1 MPSIESTTSTPPSY
15 DVATAAV
22 EAANTNSTASTTSAS
37 SATGT
42 SSATSTAASSSS
54 VNTLLSDVQKQ
65 TSALCSSSKT
75 MAGPF
80 GKIIEAM
87 VGLVS
92 ALIGLITNMLGD
104 KKLDP
109 TLPGPGPVVGGPA
122 PVTPV
127 PVTTTPGTPAP
138 VTTTPGTPAP
148 VTTTPGTPA
157 PVTTTPG
164 TPAPVTPA
172 PGTSTEVLKAMQA
185 IADDS
190 GAITVRTP
198 DGYVV
203 KAEGKEQAWSITGPD
218 GKTTRIWGDPHV
230 LESDGDRWDFK
241 ERGSFMFGANK
252 ITAET
257 VPAGNGQT
265 VSYRLTVY
273 SGNERVTVGGINTNK
288 PVIVAVGQDGKQ
300 HDDQL
305 ADGTQYTRSL
315 GANGE
320 AWSTIIN
327 NKRKVMN

>member
-138 VTTTPGTPAP
+138 VTTTPG
-148 VTTTPGTPA
+148 
-157 PVTTTPG
+157 
-164 TPAPVTPA
+164 TPA

>member
-37 SATGT
+37 SAIGT

-122 PVTPV
+122 PVTPA
-127 PVTTTPGTPAP
+127 PGTPAPGTPAP
-138 VTTTPGTPAP
+138 V
-148 VTTTPGTPA
+148 
-157 PVTTTPG
+157 

-327 NKRKVMN
+327 NKKKVMN

>member
-1 MPSIESTTSTPPSY
+1 MPSIESTSSTPPSY

-37 SATGT
+37 SAT
-42 SSATSTAASSSS
+42 STAASSSS
-54 VNTLLSDVQKQ
+54 VDTLLSDVQKQ
-65 TSALCSSSKT
+65 ASALSSSSTT

-104 KKLDP
+104 KKADP
-109 TLPGPGPVVGGPA
+109 IVTKP
-122 PVTPV
+122 TPV

-138 VTTTPGTPAP
+138 V
-148 VTTTPGTPA
+148 TPA

-172 PGTSTEVLKAMQA
+172 PVTTTPGTPAPGTSTEVLKAMQA
-185 IADDS
+185 ITDDR

-230 LESDGDRWDFK
+230 VERDGDRWDFK

-265 VSYRLTVY
+265 LSYRLTVY

>member
-1 MPSIESTTSTPPSY
+1 MPSIESTSSTPPSY

-22 EAANTNSTASTTSAS
+22 EAANTSNTASTTSATSPTGTS
-37 SATGT
+37 SATSA

-54 VNTLLSDVQKQ
+54 VDTLLSDVQKQ
-65 TSALCSSSKT
+65 ASALSSSSTT

-104 KKLDP
+104 KKADP
-109 TLPGPGPVVGGPA
+109 IVTKPTPV

-127 PVTTTPGTPAP
+127 PGTPAPGTPAPGTPAPGTGTPGTPPPTTTPGT
-138 VTTTPGTPAP
+138 G
-148 VTTTPGTPA
+148 G
-157 PVTTTPG
+157 
-164 TPAPVTPA
+164 
-172 PGTSTEVLKAMQA
+172 LKAMQA
-185 IADDS
+185 ITDDK

-241 ERGSFMFGANK
+241 ERGSFIFGANK

-265 VSYRLTVY
+265 LSYRLTVY

-305 ADGTQYTRSL
+305 ADGTQYTRSV

-320 AWSTIIN
+320 AWSTIVN
-327 NKRKVMN
+327 GKKKVMN

>member
-1 MPSIESTTSTPPSY
+1 M
-15 DVATAAV
+15 
-22 EAANTNSTASTTSAS
+22 
-37 SATGT
+37 
-42 SSATSTAASSSS
+42 
-54 VNTLLSDVQKQ
+54 
-65 TSALCSSSKT
+65 
-75 MAGPF
+75 
-80 GKIIEAM
+80 
-87 VGLVS
+87 
-92 ALIGLITNMLGD
+92 
-104 KKLDP
+104 
-109 TLPGPGPVVGGPA
+109 
-122 PVTPV
+122 
-127 PVTTTPGTPAP
+127 
-138 VTTTPGTPAP
+138 
-148 VTTTPGTPA
+148 
-157 PVTTTPG
+157 
-164 TPAPVTPA
+164 
-172 PGTSTEVLKAMQA
+172 MQA
-185 IADDS
+185 ITDDR

>member
-1 MPSIESTTSTPPSY
+1 MPSIESTSSTPPSY

-37 SATGT
+37 SAT
-42 SSATSTAASSSS
+42 STAASSSS
-54 VNTLLSDVQKQ
+54 VDTLLSDVQKQ
-65 TSALCSSSKT
+65 ASALSSSSTT

-122 PVTPV
+122 PVTPA
-127 PVTTTPGTPAP
+127 PGTPAP
-138 VTTTPGTPAP
+138 VTPAP
-148 VTTTPGTPA
+148 VTPAPITPA
-157 PVTTTPG
+157 PI
-164 TPAPVTPA
+164 TPA

-265 VSYRLTVY
+265 LSYRLTVY

-320 AWSTIIN
+320 AWSTIVNGKKKI
-327 NKRKVMN
+327 MT

>member
-1 MPSIESTTSTPPSY
+1 MPSIESTSSTPPSY

-22 EAANTNSTASTTSAS
+22 EAANTNSTTSAT

-75 MAGPF
+75 IAGPF

-109 TLPGPGPVVGGPA
+109 TLPGSGPVFGGPA
-122 PVTPV
+122 PVTPA
-127 PVTTTPGTPAP
+127 PGTPAP

-164 TPAPVTPA
+164 TPA

>member
-1 MPSIESTTSTPPSY
+1 MPSIESTSSTPPSY

-22 EAANTNSTASTTSAS
+22 EAANTNSTASTTSAT

-75 MAGPF
+75 IAGPF

-109 TLPGPGPVVGGPA
+109 TLPGSGPVFGGPA
-122 PVTPV
+122 PVTPA
-127 PVTTTPGTPAP
+127 PGTPAP
-138 VTTTPGTPAP
+138 VTPAPVTPAP
-148 VTTTPGTPA
+148 VTPAPVTPA
-157 PVTTTPG
+157 PVTPAPV
-164 TPAPVTPA
+164 TPAPITPAPITPA

>member
-1 MPSIESTTSTPPSY
+1 MPSIESTSSTPPSY

-22 EAANTNSTASTTSAS
+22 EAANTSNTASTTSATSPTGTS
-37 SATGT
+37 SATSA

-54 VNTLLSDVQKQ
+54 VDTLLSDVQKQ
-65 TSALCSSSKT
+65 ASALSSSSTT

-104 KKLDP
+104 KKADP
-109 TLPGPGPVVGGPA
+109 IVTKP
-122 PVTPV
+122 TPV
-127 PVTTTPGTPAP
+127 PGTPAPGTPAPGTPAPGTGTPGTPPPTTTPGT
-138 VTTTPGTPAP
+138 G
-148 VTTTPGTPA
+148 G
-157 PVTTTPG
+157 
-164 TPAPVTPA
+164 
-172 PGTSTEVLKAMQA
+172 LKAMQA
-185 IADDS
+185 ITDDK

-230 LESDGDRWDFK
+230 VESDGDRWDFK
-241 ERGSFMFGANK
+241 ERGSFIFGANK

-265 VSYRLTVY
+265 LSYRLTVY

-305 ADGTQYTRSL
+305 ADGTQYTRSV

-320 AWSTIIN
+320 AWSTIVN
-327 NKRKVMN
+327 GKKKVMN

>member
-1 MPSIESTTSTPPSY
+1 
-15 DVATAAV
+15 
-22 EAANTNSTASTTSAS
+22 
-37 SATGT
+37 
-42 SSATSTAASSSS
+42 
-54 VNTLLSDVQKQ
+54 
-65 TSALCSSSKT
+65 
-75 MAGPF
+75 
-80 GKIIEAM
+80 M

-109 TLPGPGPVVGGPA
+109 TLPGSGPVFGGPA
-122 PVTPV
+122 PVTPA
-127 PVTTTPGTPAP
+127 PGTPAP

-164 TPAPVTPA
+164 TPA

>member
-15 DVATAAV
+15 DVATASV
-22 EAANTNSTASTTSAS
+22 EAANTNSTASTTSAT

-42 SSATSTAASSSS
+42 SSATSASSATSTAASSSS
-54 VNTLLSDVQKQ
+54 VDTLLSDVQKQ
-65 TSALCSSSKT
+65 TSALSSSSTT

-109 TLPGPGPVVGGPA
+109 TVPGPGPVIGRPA
-122 PVTPV
+122 PVTPA
-127 PVTTTPGTPAP
+127 PATTTPG
-138 VTTTPGTPAP
+138 
-148 VTTTPGTPA
+148 
-157 PVTTTPG
+157 
-164 TPAPVTPA
+164 TPA

-185 IADDS
+185 ITDDS
-190 GAITVRTP
+190 GGITVRTP

>member
-22 EAANTNSTASTTSAS
+22 EAANTNSTASTTSAT

-109 TLPGPGPVVGGPA
+109 TLPGAGPVVGGPA
-122 PVTPV
+122 PVTPA
-127 PVTTTPGTPAP
+127 PVTPAPVTPAPGTPAP
-138 VTTTPGTPAP
+138 VTPAP
-148 VTTTPGTPA
+148 VTPAPITPA
-157 PVTTTPG
+157 PI
-164 TPAPVTPA
+164 TPA

-288 PVIVAVGQDGKQ
+288 PVIVAVGQDVKQ

>member
-22 EAANTNSTASTTSAS
+22 EAANTNSTASTTSAT

-109 TLPGPGPVVGGPA
+109 TLPGAGPVVGGPA
-122 PVTPV
+122 PVTPA
-127 PVTTTPGTPAP
+127 PGTPAP
-138 VTTTPGTPAP
+138 VTPAPVTPAP
-148 VTTTPGTPA
+148 VTPAPITPA
-157 PVTTTPG
+157 PI
-164 TPAPVTPA
+164 TPA

-218 GKTTRIWGDPHV
+218 GRRPV
-230 LESDGDRWDFK
+230 
-241 ERGSFMFGANK
+241 FGA
-252 ITAET
+252 TRT
-257 VPAGNGQT
+257 FW
-265 VSYRLTVY
+265 
-273 SGNERVTVGGINTNK
+273 RVM
-288 PVIVAVGQDGKQ
+288 VI
-300 HDDQL
+300 
-305 ADGTQYTRSL
+305 DGTLKSVGVSCSAPIR
-315 GANGE
+315 
-320 AWSTIIN
+320 
-327 NKRKVMN
+327 

>member
-1 MPSIESTTSTPPSY
+1 MQKQ
-15 DVATAAV
+15 
-22 EAANTNSTASTTSAS
+22 ASAL
-37 SATGT
+37 
-42 SSATSTAASSSS
+42 SSSS
-54 VNTLLSDVQKQ
+54 T
-65 TSALCSSSKT
+65 T

-104 KKLDP
+104 KKADP
-109 TLPGPGPVVGGPA
+109 IVTKP
-122 PVTPV
+122 TPV

-148 VTTTPGTPA
+148 VTTTPG
-157 PVTTTPG
+157 
-164 TPAPVTPA
+164 TPA

>member
-1 MPSIESTTSTPPSY
+1 MPSIESTSSTPPSY

-22 EAANTNSTASTTSAS
+22 EAANTSNTASTTSATSPTGTS
-37 SATGT
+37 SATSA

-54 VNTLLSDVQKQ
+54 VDTLLSDVQKQ
-65 TSALCSSSKT
+65 ASALSSSSTT

-122 PVTPV
+122 PVTPA
-127 PVTTTPGTPAP
+127 PGTPAP

-148 VTTTPGTPA
+148 VTPA

-164 TPAPVTPA
+164 TPA

-230 LESDGDRWDFK
+230 VESDGDRWDFK
-241 ERGSFMFGANK
+241 ERGSFIFGANK

-265 VSYRLTVY
+265 LSYRLTVY

-305 ADGTQYTRSL
+305 ADGTQYTRSV

-320 AWSTIIN
+320 AWSTIVN
-327 NKRKVMN
+327 GKKKVMN

>member
-1 MPSIESTTSTPPSY
+1 MPSIESTSSTPPSY

-22 EAANTNSTASTTSAS
+22 EAANTSNTASTTSATSPTGTS
-37 SATGT
+37 SATSA

-54 VNTLLSDVQKQ
+54 VDTLLSDVQKQ
-65 TSALCSSSKT
+65 ASALSSSSTT

-104 KKLDP
+104 KKADP
-109 TLPGPGPVVGGPA
+109 IVTKPTPV

-127 PVTTTPGTPAP
+127 PGTPAPGTPAPGTPAPGTGTPGTPPPTTTPGT
-138 VTTTPGTPAP
+138 G
-148 VTTTPGTPA
+148 G
-157 PVTTTPG
+157 
-164 TPAPVTPA
+164 
-172 PGTSTEVLKAMQA
+172 LKAMQA
-185 IADDS
+185 ITDDK

-230 LESDGDRWDFK
+230 VESDGDRWDFK

-265 VSYRLTVY
+265 LSYRLTVY

-305 ADGTQYTRSL
+305 ADGTQYTRSV

-320 AWSTIIN
+320 AWSTIVN
-327 NKRKVMN
+327 GKKKVMN

>member
-1 MPSIESTTSTPPSY
+1 MPSIESTSSTPPSY

-37 SATGT
+37 SAT
-42 SSATSTAASSSS
+42 STAASSSS
-54 VNTLLSDVQKQ
+54 VDTLLSDVQKQ
-65 TSALCSSSKT
+65 ASALSSSSTT

-104 KKLDP
+104 KKADP
-109 TLPGPGPVVGGPA
+109 IVTKPTPV

-127 PVTTTPGTPAP
+127 PGTPAPGTPAPGTPAPGTGTPGTPPPTTTPGT
-138 VTTTPGTPAP
+138 G
-148 VTTTPGTPA
+148 G
-157 PVTTTPG
+157 
-164 TPAPVTPA
+164 
-172 PGTSTEVLKAMQA
+172 LKAMQA
-185 IADDS
+185 ITDDK

-230 LESDGDRWDFK
+230 VESDGDRWDFK

-265 VSYRLTVY
+265 LSYRLTVY

-305 ADGTQYTRSL
+305 ADGTQYTRSV

-320 AWSTIIN
+320 AWSTIVNGKKKI
-327 NKRKVMN
+327 MT

>member
-1 MPSIESTTSTPPSY
+1 MPSIESTSSTPPSY

-37 SATGT
+37 SAT
-42 SSATSTAASSSS
+42 STAASSSS
-54 VNTLLSDVQKQ
+54 VDTLLSDVQKQ
-65 TSALCSSSKT
+65 ASALSSSSTT

-104 KKLDP
+104 KKADP
-109 TLPGPGPVVGGPA
+109 IVTKP
-122 PVTPV
+122 TPV

-148 VTTTPGTPA
+148 VTTTPG
-157 PVTTTPG
+157 
-164 TPAPVTPA
+164 TPA

-230 LESDGDRWDFK
+230 VESDGDRWDFK
-241 ERGSFMFGANK
+241 ERGSFIFGANK

-265 VSYRLTVY
+265 LSYRLTVY

-320 AWSTIIN
+320 AWSTIVN
-327 NKRKVMN
+327 GKKKVMN

>member
-22 EAANTNSTASTTSAS
+22 EAANTNSTASATSAT

-54 VNTLLSDVQKQ
+54 VDTLLSDVQKQ
-65 TSALCSSSKT
+65 TSALSSSSTT

-109 TLPGPGPVVGGPA
+109 KLPGPGPVFGGPA

-148 VTTTPGTPA
+148 VTTTPG
-157 PVTTTPG
+157 
-164 TPAPVTPA
+164 TPA

>member
-54 VNTLLSDVQKQ
+54 VDTLLSDVQKQ

-80 GKIIEAM
+80 GKIIESM

-164 TPAPVTPA
+164 TPA

-265 VSYRLTVY
+265 LSYRLTVY

>member
-1 MPSIESTTSTPPSY
+1 MPSIESTSSTPPSY

-22 EAANTNSTASTTSAS
+22 EAANTSNTASTTSA
-37 SATGT
+37 

-54 VNTLLSDVQKQ
+54 VDTLLSDVQKQ
-65 TSALCSSSKT
+65 ASALSSSSTT

-104 KKLDP
+104 KKADP
-109 TLPGPGPVVGGPA
+109 IVTKP
-122 PVTPV
+122 TPV

-138 VTTTPGTPAP
+138 V
-148 VTTTPGTPA
+148 TPA

-172 PGTSTEVLKAMQA
+172 PVTTTPGTPAPGTSTEVLKAMQA
-185 IADDS
+185 ITDDR

-230 LESDGDRWDFK
+230 VESDGDRWDFK

-265 VSYRLTVY
+265 LSYRLTVY

-305 ADGTQYTRSL
+305 ADGTQYTRSV

-320 AWSTIIN
+320 AWSTIVN
-327 NKRKVMN
+327 GKKKVMN

>member
-1 MPSIESTTSTPPSY
+1 MPSIESTSSTPPSY

-22 EAANTNSTASTTSAS
+22 EAANTNSTTSAT

-42 SSATSTAASSSS
+42 SSATSASSATSTAASSSS
-54 VNTLLSDVQKQ
+54 VDTLLSDVQKQ
-65 TSALCSSSKT
+65 TSALSSSSTT

-109 TLPGPGPVVGGPA
+109 TLPGSGPVFGGPA
-122 PVTPV
+122 PVTPA
-127 PVTTTPGTPAP
+127 PGTPAP
-138 VTTTPGTPAP
+138 VTTTPG
-148 VTTTPGTPA
+148 
-157 PVTTTPG
+157 
-164 TPAPVTPA
+164 TPA

>member
-1 MPSIESTTSTPPSY
+1 MPSIESTSSTPPSY

-37 SATGT
+37 SAT
-42 SSATSTAASSSS
+42 STAASSSS
-54 VNTLLSDVQKQ
+54 VDTLLSDVQKQ
-65 TSALCSSSKT
+65 ASALSSSSTT

-104 KKLDP
+104 KKADP
-109 TLPGPGPVVGGPA
+109 IVTKP
-122 PVTPV
+122 TPV

-148 VTTTPGTPA
+148 VTTTPG
-157 PVTTTPG
+157 
-164 TPAPVTPA
+164 TPA

-265 VSYRLTVY
+265 LSYRLTVY

>member
-22 EAANTNSTASTTSAS
+22 EAANTNSTASTTSAT

-109 TLPGPGPVVGGPA
+109 TLPGAGPVVGGPA
-122 PVTPV
+122 PVTPA
-127 PVTTTPGTPAP
+127 PGTPAP
-138 VTTTPGTPAP
+138 VTTTPG
-148 VTTTPGTPA
+148 
-157 PVTTTPG
+157 
-164 TPAPVTPA
+164 TPA

>member
-1 MPSIESTTSTPPSY
+1 MPSIESTSSTPTSY

-22 EAANTNSTASTTSAS
+22 EAANTSNTASTTSAS
-37 SATGT
+37 STTGT
-42 SSATSTAASSSS
+42 SSATSASSATSTASS
-54 VNTLLSDVQKQ
+54 VDTLLSDVQKQ
-65 TSALCSSSKT
+65 ATELSSSPTT

-109 TLPGPGPVVGGPA
+109 TVPKPGPVIGGPA
-122 PVTPV
+122 PVKPA
-127 PVTTTPGTPAP
+127 PGTPAP
-138 VTTTPGTPAP
+138 G
-148 VTTTPGTPA
+148 
-157 PVTTTPG
+157 
-164 TPAPVTPA
+164 TPA

-185 IADDS
+185 ITDDK

-230 LESDGDRWDFK
+230 VESDGDRWDFK

-252 ITAET
+252 ITVET

-305 ADGTQYTRSL
+305 ADGTHYTRSV

-327 NKRKVMN
+327 NKKKVMN

>member
-1 MPSIESTTSTPPSY
+1 MPSIESTSSTPPSY

-37 SATGT
+37 SAT
-42 SSATSTAASSSS
+42 STAASSSS
-54 VNTLLSDVQKQ
+54 VDTLLSDVQKQ
-65 TSALCSSSKT
+65 ASALSSSSTT

-104 KKLDP
+104 KKADP
-109 TLPGPGPVVGGPA
+109 IVTKP
-122 PVTPV
+122 TPV
-127 PVTTTPGTPAP
+127 PVTTTPG
-138 VTTTPGTPAP
+138 
-148 VTTTPGTPA
+148 
-157 PVTTTPG
+157 
-164 TPAPVTPA
+164 TPA

-185 IADDS
+185 ITDDR

-230 LESDGDRWDFK
+230 VESDGDRWDFK

-265 VSYRLTVY
+265 LSYRLTVY

-305 ADGTQYTRSL
+305 ADGTQYTRSV

-320 AWSTIIN
+320 AWSTIVNGKKKI
-327 NKRKVMN
+327 MT

>member
-1 MPSIESTTSTPPSY
+1 MPSIESTSSTPPSY

-22 EAANTNSTASTTSAS
+22 EAANTNSTASTTSAT

-109 TLPGPGPVVGGPA
+109 TLPGAGPVVGGPA
-122 PVTPV
+122 PVTPA
-127 PVTTTPGTPAP
+127 PGTPAP
-138 VTTTPGTPAP
+138 VTPAPITPAP
-148 VTTTPGTPA
+148 I
-157 PVTTTPG
+157 
-164 TPAPVTPA
+164 TPA

-230 LESDGDRWDFK
+230 VESDGDRWDFK

-265 VSYRLTVY
+265 LSYRLTVY

-305 ADGTQYTRSL
+305 ADGTQYTRSV

-320 AWSTIIN
+320 AWSTIVNGKKKI
-327 NKRKVMN
+327 MT

>member
-1 MPSIESTTSTPPSY
+1 MQKQ
-15 DVATAAV
+15 
-22 EAANTNSTASTTSAS
+22 ASAL
-37 SATGT
+37 
-42 SSATSTAASSSS
+42 SSSS
-54 VNTLLSDVQKQ
+54 T
-65 TSALCSSSKT
+65 T

-104 KKLDP
+104 KKADP
-109 TLPGPGPVVGGPA
+109 IVTKP
-122 PVTPV
+122 TPV

-138 VTTTPGTPAP
+138 V
-148 VTTTPGTPA
+148 TPA

-172 PGTSTEVLKAMQA
+172 PGTSTEVLKVMQA
-185 IADDS
+185 ITDDR

-230 LESDGDRWDFK
+230 VESDGDRWDFK

-265 VSYRLTVY
+265 LSYRLTVY

-305 ADGTQYTRSL
+305 ADGTQYTRSV

-320 AWSTIIN
+320 AWSTIVNGKKKI
-327 NKRKVMN
+327 MT

>member
-1 MPSIESTTSTPPSY
+1 MPSIESTSSTPPSY

-37 SATGT
+37 SAT
-42 SSATSTAASSSS
+42 STAASSSS
-54 VNTLLSDVQKQ
+54 VDTLLSDVQKQ
-65 TSALCSSSKT
+65 ASALSSSSTT

-104 KKLDP
+104 KKADP
-109 TLPGPGPVVGGPA
+109 IVTKPTPV

-127 PVTTTPGTPAP
+127 PGTPAPGTPAPGTPAPGTGTPGTPPPTTTPGT
-138 VTTTPGTPAP
+138 G
-148 VTTTPGTPA
+148 G
-157 PVTTTPG
+157 
-164 TPAPVTPA
+164 
-172 PGTSTEVLKAMQA
+172 LKAMQA
-185 IADDS
+185 ITDDK

-230 LESDGDRWDFK
+230 VESDGDRWDFK

-265 VSYRLTVY
+265 LSYRLTVY

-305 ADGTQYTRSL
+305 ADGTQYTRSV

-320 AWSTIIN
+320 AWSTIVN
-327 NKRKVMN
+327 GKKKVMN

>member
-1 MPSIESTTSTPPSY
+1 MPSIESTSSTPPSY

-22 EAANTNSTASTTSAS
+22 EAANTNSTASTTSAT

-75 MAGPF
+75 IAGPF

-109 TLPGPGPVVGGPA
+109 TLPGSGPVFGGPA
-122 PVTPV
+122 PVTPA
-127 PVTTTPGTPAP
+127 PGTPAP

-164 TPAPVTPA
+164 TPA

>member
-1 MPSIESTTSTPPSY
+1 MPSIESTSSTPPSY

-37 SATGT
+37 SAT
-42 SSATSTAASSSS
+42 STAASSSS
-54 VNTLLSDVQKQ
+54 VDTLLSDVQKQ
-65 TSALCSSSKT
+65 ASALSSSSTT

-122 PVTPV
+122 PVTPA
-127 PVTTTPGTPAP
+127 PGTPAP
-138 VTTTPGTPAP
+138 VTTTPG
-148 VTTTPGTPA
+148 
-157 PVTTTPG
+157 
-164 TPAPVTPA
+164 TPA

-305 ADGTQYTRSL
+305 ADGTQYTRSV

-320 AWSTIIN
+320 AWSTIVNGKKKI
-327 NKRKVMN
+327 MT

>member
-1 MPSIESTTSTPPSY
+1 MPSIESTSSTPPSY

-22 EAANTNSTASTTSAS
+22 EAANTNSTTSTTSA
-37 SATGT
+37 

-54 VNTLLSDVQKQ
+54 VDTLLSDVQKQ
-65 TSALCSSSKT
+65 ASALSSSSTT

-104 KKLDP
+104 KKADP
-109 TLPGPGPVVGGPA
+109 IVTKP
-122 PVTPV
+122 TPV

-138 VTTTPGTPAP
+138 VTTTPGTPVP
-148 VTTTPGTPA
+148 T
-157 PVTTTPG
+157 

-230 LESDGDRWDFK
+230 VESDGDRWDFK

-265 VSYRLTVY
+265 LSYRLTVY

-327 NKRKVMN
+327 NKKKVMN

>member
-1 MPSIESTTSTPPSY
+1 MPSIESTSSTPPSY

-22 EAANTNSTASTTSAS
+22 EAANTSNTASTTSATSPTGTS
-37 SATGT
+37 SATSA

-54 VNTLLSDVQKQ
+54 VDTLLSDVQKQ
-65 TSALCSSSKT
+65 ASALSSSSTT

-104 KKLDP
+104 KKADP
-109 TLPGPGPVVGGPA
+109 IVTKPTPV

-127 PVTTTPGTPAP
+127 PGTPAPGTPAPGTPAPGTGTPGTPPPTTTPGT
-138 VTTTPGTPAP
+138 G
-148 VTTTPGTPA
+148 G
-157 PVTTTPG
+157 
-164 TPAPVTPA
+164 
-172 PGTSTEVLKAMQA
+172 LKAMQA
-185 IADDS
+185 ITDDK

-230 LESDGDRWDFK
+230 VESDGDRWDFK
-241 ERGSFMFGANK
+241 ERGSFIFGANK

-265 VSYRLTVY
+265 LSYRLTVY

-305 ADGTQYTRSL
+305 ADGTQYTRSV

-320 AWSTIIN
+320 AWSTIVN
-327 NKRKVMN
+327 GKKKVMN

>member
-1 MPSIESTTSTPPSY
+1 MPSIESTSSTPPSY

-37 SATGT
+37 SAT
-42 SSATSTAASSSS
+42 STAASSSS
-54 VNTLLSDVQKQ
+54 VDTLLSDVQKQ
-65 TSALCSSSKT
+65 ASALSSSSTT

-104 KKLDP
+104 KKADP
-109 TLPGPGPVVGGPA
+109 IVTKP
-122 PVTPV
+122 TPV

-148 VTTTPGTPA
+148 VTTTPG
-157 PVTTTPG
+157 
-164 TPAPVTPA
+164 TPA

-230 LESDGDRWDFK
+230 VESDGDRWDFK
-241 ERGSFMFGANK
+241 ERGSFIFGANK

-265 VSYRLTVY
+265 LSYRLTVY

>member
-1 MPSIESTTSTPPSY
+1 MPSIESTSSTPPSY

-37 SATGT
+37 SAT
-42 SSATSTAASSSS
+42 STAASSSS
-54 VNTLLSDVQKQ
+54 VDTLLSDVQKQ
-65 TSALCSSSKT
+65 ASALSSSSTT

-104 KKLDP
+104 KKADP
-109 TLPGPGPVVGGPA
+109 IVTKP
-122 PVTPV
+122 TPV

-148 VTTTPGTPA
+148 VTTTPG
-157 PVTTTPG
+157 
-164 TPAPVTPA
+164 TPA

-230 LESDGDRWDFK
+230 VESDGDRWDFK
-241 ERGSFMFGANK
+241 ERGSFIFGANK

-265 VSYRLTVY
+265 LSYRLTVY

-305 ADGTQYTRSL
+305 ADGTQYTRSV

-320 AWSTIIN
+320 AWSTIVN
-327 NKRKVMN
+327 GKKKVMN